1 MGDVVF
7 VEEFAVLAGF
17 EPELAEGFAL
27 GVRADD
33 AVEADEAGEAD
44 AVEAFGVED
53 CGCVAHAFGHVCGDK
68 WLAGLQRMRIGAW
81 VLLTRCKVESSD
93 CRLGR

>member
-1 MGDVVF
+1 MGDVVL
-7 VEEFAVLAGF
+7 VEVFAVVHGF

-27 GVRADD
+27 GVGAHD

-53 CGCVAHAFGHVCGDK
+53 GGGVADAFGDVYGSLC
-68 WLAGLQRMRIGAW
+68 
-81 VLLTRCKVESSD
+81 
-93 CRLGR
+93 

>member
-7 VEEFAVLAGF
+7 VEVFAVVHGF

-27 GVRADD
+27 GVGADD

-53 CGCVAHAFGHVCGDK
+53 GGGVADAFSDVY
-68 WLAGLQRMRIGAW
+68 GLHF
-81 VLLTRCKVESSD
+81 
-93 CRLGR
+93 

>member
-7 VEEFAVLAGF
+7 VEEFPVLAGF

-27 GVRADD
+27 GVGADD

-53 CGCVAHAFGHVCGDK
+53 GGCVAHAFGHVCGDK
-68 WLAGLQRMRIGAW
+68 AVSWITKDEDRGKGFAY
-81 VLLTRCKVESSD
+81 
-93 CRLGR
+93 